1 MQVCKIRCPRLDACR
16 DPIERESPVI
26 EQDDRAFIVGGFG
39 DDAQRFPG
47 SDILCAYRKIG
58 QRDGSHLRKS

>member
-1 MQVCKIRCPRLDACR
+1 MQVCKIRCPRLDACH

-39 DDAQRFPG
+39 DAGCPVGCSRLWQGDNVSPAN
-47 SDILCAYRKIG
+47 AK
-58 QRDGSHLRKS
+58 